1 MKSSLKIKVEHA
13 AGLHARP
20 ASLFVKTASDFSSK
34 ILVQN
39 LNDKSDPVNAKSILS
54 ILTLGVSQDHE
65 IEIVAEGE
73 DADKAINALKDLIE
87 NNFGED

>member
-13 AGLHARP
+13 SGLHARP
-20 ASLFVKTASDFSSK
+20 ASMFVKTANTFTSS

-39 LNDKSDPVNAKSILS
+39 LNDMSDPVNAKSILS
-54 ILTLGVSQDHE
+54 VLTLGVSQNHE

-73 DADKAINALKDLIE
+73 DADEAVNALKNLIE
-87 NNFGED
+87 SNFGED